1 MGLLVKSTNVMPILT
16 TSREIVSVV
25 NKLGRFLKISY
36 INDLIWFQYPIL
48 IEFWICFLIVLIKFY
63 K

>member
-36 INDLIWFQYPIL
+36 INDLI
-48 IEFWICFLIVLIKFY
+48 
-63 K
+63 